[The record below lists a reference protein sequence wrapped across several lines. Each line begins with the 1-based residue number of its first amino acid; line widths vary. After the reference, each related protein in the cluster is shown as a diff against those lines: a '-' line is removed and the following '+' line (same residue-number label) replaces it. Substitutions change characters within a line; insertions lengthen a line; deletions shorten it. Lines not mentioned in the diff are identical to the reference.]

1 MVLCG
6 SNSYNQKYYLD
17 PQFEKLPTQV
27 KEELKI
33 LCVLFTEEVGGTI
46 TFEYDDDDGELN
58 IVTGCDEGDLLYD
71 DVGAGLL
78 VKKMQNERQEFFESL
93 ELYYKIFILHEDITP
108 DDVI

>member
-108 DDVI
+108 DDVV